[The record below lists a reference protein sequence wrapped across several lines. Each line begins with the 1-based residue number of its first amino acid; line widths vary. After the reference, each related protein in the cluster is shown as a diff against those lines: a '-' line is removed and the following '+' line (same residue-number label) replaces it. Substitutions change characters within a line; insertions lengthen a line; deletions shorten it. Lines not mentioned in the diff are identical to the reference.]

1 MHLSVELKSAILYF
15 IHTSSLLPGM
25 PTEYRDPDK
34 HLSRDDLR
42 ELMDNATMVYSLA
55 RHIFERWPTSP
66 SLKLVPEPGRKRVT
80 EEAEPNGD
88 QEAPLRSDP
97 AAPTKPR
104 RPRV

>member
-42 ELMDNATMVYSLA
+42 DLIDNTITIYSLA
-55 RHIFERWPTSP
+55 RHLYEQWPTSP
-66 SLKLVPEPGRKRVT
+66 SLKLVPSPRGASSVEEP
-80 EEAEPNGD
+80 ESDAD
-88 QEAPLRSDP
+88 QEASLRADP
-97 AAPTKPR
+97 AAPTKSR
-104 RPRV
+104 RPRL